1 LEVNI
6 VSINLN
12 CEKCGKK
19 IKAPDDAGGKFGSC
33 PKCGNKCYIPLP
45 LPEGEKE
52 LTLAPLD
59 DDSEMTHDEMMR
71 QTHDLTENILNETA
85 VPDDD
90 KSHRG
95 HVVAT
100 EKEILKHI
108 IIWVRQM
115 VAGQLEPAGATA
127 EKLKEHSA
135 MTKDIISRMRRA
147 QSPES
152 ELADI
157 SPSLLT
163 GLMKQLYS
171 QL

>member
-1 LEVNI
+1 M
-6 VSINLN
+6 SISLT

-19 IKAPDDAGGKFGSC
+19 IKAPDDTGGKFGSC

-59 DDSEMTHDEMMR
+59 EESEVTHDEMMK
-71 QTHDLTENILNETA
+71 QTHSLTETILNETA
-85 VPDDD
+85 MPEDD

-95 HVVAT
+95 HIAAA

-115 VAGQLEPAGATA
+115 VAGQLGPAEATA
-127 EKLKEHSA
+127 SKLKKHSA
-135 MTKDIISRMRRA
+135 ATKDIISRMRRA

-157 SPSLLT
+157 PPSLLT
-163 GLMKQLYS
+163 GMMKQLYS

>member
-1 LEVNI
+1 M
-6 VSINLN
+6 SISFS

-33 PKCGNKCYIPLP
+33 PGCGNKCYIPLP

-52 LTLAPLD
+52 LTLSPLD
-59 DDSEMTHDEMMR
+59 EESEVSHDKMMK
-71 QTHDLTENILNETA
+71 QTHSLTENILNETA
-85 VPDDD
+85 VPEDD
-90 KSHRG
+90 KNHRG
-95 HVVAT
+95 HIAAT

-108 IIWVRQM
+108 IIWAKQM
-115 VAGQLEPAGATA
+115 VAGQLDPAEETA
-127 EKLKEHSA
+127 KKLKKHSA
-135 MTKDIISRMRRA
+135 AAKDIISRMRRS

-157 SPSLLT
+157 PPDLLV